1 MSAQHI
7 QTSAIF
13 QYDIISFTLHNRE
26 CSQAVCT
33 GDSCSSAG
41 NQCTSRVLG
50 DCSGFPAGMNPQL
63 AVLIYGG
70 VTGSTTGLNNLPA
83 PLVNYRVQC
92 KSILVHILVP
102 SLQSGVMCLSV
113 YRLVTSCVNESVPGY
128 PRRPDNLPAIFVY
141 GGGFSNPPDHLTG
154 GHIFRLRT
162 TFCTGVDD
170 GSGCLPAMFN
180 GLVARLVNHRSGC
193 TAACMYPLFT
203 TVKDSTVSLPAQIL
217 SSTGTDNRIRGTAT
231 CHDILQTV
239 CGDRGVSGSATPGYL
254 LTAGVVIRVRPQLKP
269 GTDSHAISC
278 SGYKLVVMVYQC
290 SAIHC
295 FTRVHN
301 DVSSQHRE

>member
-1 MSAQHI
+1 
-7 QTSAIF
+7 
-13 QYDIISFTLHNRE
+13 
-26 CSQAVCT
+26 
-33 GDSCSSAG
+33 
-41 NQCTSRVLG
+41 
-50 DCSGFPAGMNPQL
+50 MNPQL

-154 GHIFRLRT
+154 GHIFRIRT

-170 GSGCLPAMFN
+170 GSGYQSAMFN
-180 GLVARLVNHRSGC
+180 GLVTILVNHRSGC
-193 TAACMYPLFT
+193 PAACMYPLIT
-203 TVKDSTVSLPAQIL
+203 AVKDSTGSLPTQIL
-217 SSTGTDNRIRGTAT
+217 PSPGTDNRIRGTAT
-231 CHDILQTV
+231 CHDIL
-239 CGDRGVSGSATPGYL
+239 
-254 LTAGVVIRVRPQLKP
+254 
-269 GTDSHAISC
+269 
-278 SGYKLVVMVYQC
+278 
-290 SAIHC
+290 
-295 FTRVHN
+295 
-301 DVSSQHRE
+301 